1 MIINQRAFQ
10 ANTRTVSVANELMR
24 NLVGLGAQAPPVS

>member
-10 ANTRTVSVANELMR
+10 ANTRTVSVANELMG
-24 NLVGLGAQAPPVS
+24 NLVGLGA